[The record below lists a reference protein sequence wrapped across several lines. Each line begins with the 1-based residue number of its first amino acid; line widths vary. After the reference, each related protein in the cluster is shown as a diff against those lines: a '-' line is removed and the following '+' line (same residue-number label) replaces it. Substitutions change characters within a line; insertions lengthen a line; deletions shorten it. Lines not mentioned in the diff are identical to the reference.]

1 MGVPILIEGESGSG
15 KSFAIKGLPPN
26 ETGIFSV
33 EKGRLPF
40 KGDFKVKKR
49 ATYKDINSI
58 FKDPK
63 LKRYVIDDSQY
74 LMVNA
79 LFDRAKETGYQKY
92 TDLALD
98 FRNLIHN
105 VNYALPD
112 DVIVYFL
119 HHTETDPNTG
129 KVKAKT
135 VGKMIDQYLTLE
147 GCFDIVLLTAM
158 VITSSRSR
166 TAIPRR
172 SPLRGCFLPSRL
184 PTTLVM
190 LTNAS
195 VNTGGCDGNRNCL
208 CELHKAHSG
217 NQFHRRF
224 HLLCALPPTGNLRK
238 KAVQKDR

>member
-1 MGVPILIEGESGSG
+1 MGVPVLIPGKSSSG
-15 KSFAIKGLPPN
+15 KTYSIKNFSPD
-26 ETGIFSV
+26 EVGIFSV

-49 ATYKDINSI
+49 ATYRDINSI
-58 FKDPK
+58 FKEPK

-79 LFDRAKETGYQKY
+79 LFDRAKESGYQKY

-105 VNYALPD
+105 VNFLLPD

-129 KVKAKT
+129 EVKAKT

-147 GCFDIVLLTAM
+147 GCFDIVLFAEADSEGHHFITQSDGYTTAKSPDGMFPSIKIPNDLKM
-158 VITSSRSR
+158 VDD
-166 TAIPRR
+166 AIRAYWD
-172 SPLRGCFLPSRL
+172 L
-184 PTTLVM
+184 
-190 LTNAS
+190 
-195 VNTGGCDGNRNCL
+195 
-208 CELHKAHSG
+208 
-217 NQFHRRF
+217 
-224 HLLCALPPTGNLRK
+224 
-238 KAVQKDR
+238 

>member
-15 KSFAIKGLPPN
+15 KSFSIKGLPSN

-49 ATYKDINSI
+49 ATYKDINTI
-58 FKDPK
+58 FKEPK

-74 LMVNA
+74 LLVNA
-79 LFDRAKETGYQKY
+79 LFDRAKEVGYQKY
-92 TDLALD
+92 TDMAVD

-105 VNYALPD
+105 VNYLLPD

-147 GCFDIVLLTAM
+147 GCFDIVLLADVDSEGHHFITQSDGYTTAKSPEGM
-158 VITSSRSR
+158 FPGVK
-166 TAIPRR
+166 IPND
-172 SPLRGCFLPSRL
+172 LG
-184 PTTLVM
+184 LV
-190 LTNAS
+190 
-195 VNTGGCDGNRNCL
+195 D
-208 CELHKAHSG
+208 
-217 NQFHRRF
+217 
-224 HLLCALPPTGNLRK
+224 
-238 KAVQKDR
+238 KAVREYWGL